1 MSAIVWLSWCVVCC
15 LRRQLETL
23 DTVVKFLL
31 DERPRSFHDCV
42 AWARNLFQANFSN
55 TMRQL
60 LFNFPADQTTSS
72 GALFWSGT
80 KRCPHPLKFDVKNV
94 SSPASV
100 CRRQCVAKLA
110 IQMT

>member
-1 MSAIVWLSWCVVCC
+1 MLCVACFG
-15 LRRQLETL
+15 QLETL

-94 SSPASV
+94 SALHRP
-100 CRRQCVAKLA
+100 CVDDGRAKHL
-110 IQMT
+110 T